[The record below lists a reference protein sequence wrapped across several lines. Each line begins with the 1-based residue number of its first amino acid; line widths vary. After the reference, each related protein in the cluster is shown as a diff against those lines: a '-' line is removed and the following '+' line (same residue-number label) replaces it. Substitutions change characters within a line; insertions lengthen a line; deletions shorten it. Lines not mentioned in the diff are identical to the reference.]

1 MPTLITNELLK
12 LRTVR
17 SPLLLL
23 AAAQAVI
30 VAGIGGV
37 MVSGA
42 SVRLATTSRQAVA
55 HAGLVSL
62 LALVLGIMAVAG
74 EYRHK
79 TITDTYLATPRRG
92 RVILAKLCVYTVA
105 GVAFGVVSAITAVI
119 ITAVWLAAKGGSLD
133 LSNAELWRTIAGGIA
148 WNATFAA
155 IGVGVGALVRNLAG
169 AIAVALAWIA
179 LVEGVVS
186 QLLAGLGAG
195 LGRWLPFASGLA
207 LEHAPNNTTGLPQW
221 GAGLVLVGYAAAFA
235 VLPVMTT
242 VRGDVS

>member
-1 MPTLITNELLK
+1 MTTLLSNELRK
-12 LRTVR
+12 LRTIR
-17 SPLLLL
+17 SPWLLL
-23 AAAQAVI
+23 AVAQAVI
-30 VAGIGGV
+30 MAGAGGLLLNADV
-37 MVSGA
+37 HDPAIAAG
-42 SVRLATTSRQAVA
+42 AVA

-221 GAGLVLVGYAAAFA
+221 GAGLV
-235 VLPVMTT
+235 
-242 VRGDVS
+242 